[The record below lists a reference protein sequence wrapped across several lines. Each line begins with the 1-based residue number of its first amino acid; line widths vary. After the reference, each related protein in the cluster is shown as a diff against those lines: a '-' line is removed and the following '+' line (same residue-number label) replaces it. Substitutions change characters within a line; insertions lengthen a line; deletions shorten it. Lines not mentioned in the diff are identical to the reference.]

1 MSFKNIHICRVK
13 YQLAKRIKIICSVR
27 GSSLFSPIPFNAGI
41 LRLTV
46 FLVLYLC

>member
-27 GSSLFSPIPFNAGI
+27 GSSLFSPIACKPGESKIYN
-41 LRLTV
+41 
-46 FLVLYLC
+46 